1 MRVMVSLA
9 AACAMA
15 VGVAAACGNGDGT
28 ESNEPPMDTPAP
40 VESVEQVRSYP
51 HDSTAFTQGLVWQG
65 GRLYES
71 TGRYGQSSLRLVE
84 LETGTVLQRV
94 PLGQQYFAEGLAAV
108 GDSLYQLTWKEG
120 VAFIWDPA
128 TLRQIDTISYSG
140 EGWGLTSDGRRLI
153 VSDGSSYL
161 TFVDPISFEVDTTL
175 RVTDG
180 GRPVDQLN
188 ELEWVKGEVWA
199 NVWHTQRIARID
211 PGTGRVKGWLDLS
224 PLIPTLS
231 DPEAVLNGIAYD
243 AEADRLLV
251 TGKLW
256 PRLYEIRIPSLNIG
270 GGARPAAAPAPA
282 TPGVAPADSAA

>member
-1 MRVMVSLA
+1 MRVMARLA
-9 AACAMA
+9 AACGLA
-15 VGVAAACGNGDGT
+15 VGVAAACGNDNGPPT
-28 ESNEPPMDTPAP
+28 NEPTMEASAP
-40 VESVEQVRSYP
+40 VEAVQQVRSYP
-51 HDSTAFTQGLVWQG
+51 HDSTAFTQGLVWRG

-84 LETGTVLQRV
+84 LETGRVLQRV
-94 PLGQQYFAEGLAAV
+94 SLGQQYFAEGLAAV

-128 TLRQIDTISYSG
+128 TLRQITQVAYSG

-161 TFVDPISFEVDTTL
+161 TFVDPVTFRVDTTL

-211 PGTGRVKGWLDLS
+211 PATGRVKGWLDLS
-224 PLIPTLS
+224 PLIPALT

-243 AEADRLLV
+243 PKADRLLV

-256 PRLYEIRIPSLNIG
+256 PALYEIRVPSLGIG
-270 GGARPAAAPAPA
+270 NGTGTAASGPPAPAAAPA
-282 TPGVAPADSAA
+282 DSAG

>member
-1 MRVMVSLA
+1 MRGMRQMRAMATLA
-9 AACAMA
+9 AACALA
-15 VGVAAACGNGDGT
+15 VGVAAACGNGDDTPPTT
-28 ESNEPPMDTPAP
+28 ENEMGPPAP
-40 VESVEQVRSYP
+40 VVAVEQIRSYP
-51 HDSTAFTQGLVWQG
+51 HDSTAFTQGLVWRA

-71 TGRYGQSSLRLVE
+71 TGRYGQSTLRIVE
-84 LETGTVLQRV
+84 LETGNVLQRV
-94 PLGQQYFAEGLAAV
+94 SLGQQYFAEGLAMV

-120 VAFIWDPA
+120 VAFIWNPDEL
-128 TLRQIDTISYSG
+128 TQIGQVQYSG

-161 TFVDPISFEVDTTL
+161 TLVDPVTFQVDTTL

-188 ELEWVKGEVWA
+188 ELEWVRGEVWA

-211 PGTGRVKGWLDLS
+211 PATGRVKGWLDLS
-224 PLIPTLS
+224 ALIPTVF

-243 AEADRLLV
+243 EQANRLLV

-256 PRLYEIRIPSLNIG
+256 PRLYEIRISSLGIG
-270 GGARPAAAPAPA
+270 GGA
-282 TPGVAPADSAA
+282 G

>member
-1 MRVMVSLA
+1 MPMRVRLMVGVVCA
-9 AACAMA
+9 AVAGVVAACEGA
-15 VGVAAACGNGDGT
+15 N
-28 ESNEPPMDTPAP
+28 SEPEEETPMEAPAP

-51 HDSTAFTQGLVWQG
+51 HDSTAFTQGLVWRG
-65 GRLYES
+65 DRLYES

-84 LETGTVLQRV
+84 LETGTVLQKV
-94 PLGQQYFAEGLAAV
+94 DLGQQYFAEGLAAV

-128 TLRQIDTISYSG
+128 TLRKINQVAYSG
-140 EGWGLTSDGRRLI
+140 EGWGLTSDGQRLI

-161 TFVDPISFEVDTTL
+161 SFVDPVTFALDTTL

-211 PGTGRVKGWLDLS
+211 PRTGRVKGWLDLT
-224 PLIPTLS
+224 PLIPAVS

-243 AEADRLLV
+243 PDADRLLV

-256 PRLYEIRIPSLNIG
+256 PRLYEIRVPSLNVG
-270 GGARPAAAPAPA
+270 GGSAGAAAP
-282 TPGVAPADSAA
+282 TSAPADSGG